1 MLTVATIVRG
11 FKNGLIITWEL
22 GKVIIPVY
30 IIVTILK
37 YTPILNWIA
46 DFMKPVMFILGL
58 PGEASLPL
66 VLGMFLNI
74 YAAIGAIL
82 PLDMNTKEI
91 TIVAAILLLAHSLP
105 LEATVSKKSGAK
117 VTSLVLAR
125 LILAFGVGIFFNFIL

>member
-11 FKNGLIITWEL
+11 FKNGLNITWEL